1 MGRFSITKQRLAC
14 YMYSITA
21 TLVMFINGYD
31 ASVFNNIMNWKT
43 WNDKFNNPPNNNL
56 IGAVNSS
63 TMVANIVF
71 GFFVSPYISDRFG
84 RRMSIF
90 IGCVIIIIAAI
101 IELVAPNIGGF
112 IGGRVII
119 GMGGGI
125 SMAAGPTFMS
135 EITPHDIRGRMLSFW
150 QIAYSVG
157 ALVCTY
163 IALGTSY
170 YEYLGMWQW
179 GTPILLQC
187 MAPALC
193 CCLIFFCPESP
204 RWLVQKGRD
213 EDARKALL
221 RIREPEE
228 VESELQGI
236 KDAIKWEQE
245 NTTQSF
251 RDLFVTAS
259 MRRRLIVGL
268 VINFGQQVTGQAMMT
283 QYSSRVYTKIF
294 TSQSTITLI
303 NALNYTFGILFT
315 LPATFLSDRLGR
327 RALFIVGGTGQAVTL
342 IIAATVMLTVPQ
354 PNGYPSQAVG
364 AGVVLVMFLFTAS
377 YKPTWG
383 ATTWIYTSEMF
394 PMNVRAVAVAVC
406 SNTQNVAGAIL
417 AQAFPP
423 MFATMGFKSFYV
435 WVACNVVLV
444 TFVYFMCPETKGLA
458 LEDIDVIFGSAA
470 HDIEVGSYENEK
482 PASIKVD
489 EKEEKI
495 NY

>member
-1 MGRFSITKQRLAC
+1 MFSFHISKQRLAC
-14 YMYSITA
+14 YSYAMVA
-21 TLVMFINGYD
+21 TLCMFINGYD
-31 ASVFNNIMNWKT
+31 ASVFNNIMNWTT
-43 WNDKFNNPPNNNL
+43 WNEKFNNPPNNNL

-63 TMVANIVF
+63 TMVSTIVF
-71 GFFVSPYISDRFG
+71 GFFASPFISDRFG

-90 IGCVIIIIAAI
+90 VGCLIIIVAAI

-112 IGGRVII
+112 IGGRVVI
-119 GMGGGI
+119 GMGAGI
-125 SMAAGPTFMS
+125 SMAAGPTYMS
-135 EITPHDIRGRMLSFW
+135 EITPQDIRGRMLSFW

-170 YEYLGMWQW
+170 YPNLGQWQW
-179 GTPILLQC
+179 GVPVLLQC
-187 MAPALC
+187 AAPAIC
-193 CCLIFFCPESP
+193 CSLIFFCPESP

-213 EDARKALL
+213 EAARTALL
-221 RIREPEE
+221 RIREPQE

-245 NTTQSF
+245 NTTQSYK
-251 RDLFVTAS
+251 DLFVTPS

-294 TSQSTITLI
+294 TDQSTITLI

-327 RALFIVGGTGQAVTL
+327 RALFIIGGIGQATML

-354 PNGYPSQAVG
+354 PDGHPSTAVG

-383 ATTWIYTSEMF
+383 ATVWIYTSEMF

-423 MFATMGFKSFYV
+423 MFASMGFKAFYV
-435 WVACNVVLV
+435 WVGCNVVLV

-458 LEDIDVIFGSAA
+458 LEDIDVIFGATA
-470 HDIEVGSYENEK
+470 HDVESSSYDNEK
-482 PASIKVD
+482 PASIRDD
-489 EKEEKI
+489 ETGEKTK
-495 NY
+495 Y